1 MLLEIYVVGDRTIMK
16 NLCKSHLFVLSA
28 PSGTGKT
35 TLGNLLL
42 QHWPDKIIRVITS
55 TTRPPRK
62 QEKNGID
69 YHFIEKSEFQTK
81 QNRGEFLEF
90 AEVFGFLYGTEM
102 RELKGA
108 DLLEKNLLLMIDT
121 QGALQV
127 KKKIPNA
134 VLIFISPP
142 NKKELHSRLRG
153 RNTETTHT
161 LERRLKD
168 FEKEMSEMKHYDY
181 HIVNDDLQKT
191 LLILKSIIIAEE
203 HKIERG

>member
-1 MLLEIYVVGDRTIMK
+1 MK
-16 NLCKSHLFVLSA
+16 KIGNRHLFVLSA

-42 QHWPDKIIRVITS
+42 QDWSDKIAKVVTS

-69 YHFIEKSEFQTK
+69 YHFIKKSEFQTK

-102 RELKGA
+102 HELENA
-108 DLLEKNLLLMIDT
+108 SLLKKNLLLMIDT

-127 KKKIPNA
+127 KKKIPGA
-134 VLIFISPP
+134 ILIFISPP
-142 NKKELHSRLRG
+142 NKEELHSRLRA
-153 RNTETTHT
+153 RNTETKDAM
-161 LERRLKD
+161 EKRLKE

-181 HIVNDDLQKT
+181 HIINDDLQKT
-191 LLILKSIIIAEE
+191 LLVLKSIIIAEE

>member
-1 MLLEIYVVGDRTIMK
+1 MK
-16 NLCKSHLFVLSA
+16 KSDQSRLFILSA

-42 QHWPDKIIRVITS
+42 EDWPDTVRRVITS
-55 TTRPPRK
+55 TTRSPR
-62 QEKNGID
+62 QHEKNGLD
-69 YHFIEKSEFQTK
+69 YHFIEESEFRDK
-81 QNRGEFLEF
+81 QDRGEFLEY
-90 AEVFGFLYGTEM
+90 AEVFGFRYGTEM
-102 RELKGA
+102 RELKQAASSG
-108 DLLEKNLLLMIDT
+108 KNLLLMIDT

-127 KKKIPNA
+127 KKKLPKSI
-134 VLIFISPP
+134 LIFISPP
-142 NKKELHSRLRG
+142 SKEELHSRLHK

-161 LERRLKD
+161 LDRRLKE

-203 HKIERG
+203 HKIN

>member
-1 MLLEIYVVGDRTIMK
+1 MK
-16 NLCKSHLFVLSA
+16 KSYQSRLFVLSA

-42 QHWPDKIIRVITS
+42 EDWSDKIARVITS

-62 QEKNGID
+62 HEKDGID
-69 YHFIEKSEFQTK
+69 YHFMEQSEFRAK
-81 QNRGEFLEF
+81 QDSGEFLEY

-102 RELKGA
+102 RELKHA
-108 DLLEKNLLLMIDT
+108 SLSEKNLLLMIDT
-121 QGALQV
+121 QGALQI
-127 KKKIPNA
+127 KKKIPNSI
-134 VLIFISPP
+134 LIFISPP
-142 NKKELHSRLRG
+142 TKEELLSRLQG
-153 RNTETTHT
+153 RNTETRHT
-161 LERRLKD
+161 LERRLKE

-203 HKIERG
+203 HKIN